1 MCPRSSKIR
10 RLPKALKEQLHTM
23 MDAGHTL
30 DEIVVHLNK
39 LGADVSR
46 SGVGRYTQQVEKVAA
61 RIRSSRE
68 AAEAIV
74 AKLGEGAD
82 EGRMGRAL
90 TQMVQTLAF
99 DHFSRKADDPDA
111 VLALNDLYQM
121 ARIVRQTA
129 LAGRSGQDHEVK
141 TQEVLR
147 EDIGQHGEIV
157 VSFDDGGAHV

>member
-1 MCPRSSKIR
+1 MSPRSSKIR

-157 VSFDDGGAHV
+157 VSFDDGGEHV